1 MYDSVLMNVAHTQ
14 AEPLNGDAT
23 RLYEALGV
31 AKYVL
36 LQLCLDAKYISLSIL
51 QVPHK
56 RDKSVTKTETP
67 EGVSTELTNTR
78 AKNPAGVDL
87 TNLQGF
93 ILAGVGFGN
102 PRN

>member
-1 MYDSVLMNVAHTQ
+1 MNAAHVQ

-23 RLYEALGV
+23 RLYEPLGV
-31 AKYVL
+31 AKSVL
-36 LQLCLDAKYISLSIL
+36 LQLCHDAKYIQLSIL
-51 QVPHK
+51 QFLHK

-87 TNLQGF
+87 PNPQGF